1 MKKIIIQITSGKGPA
16 ECCRVVACVQ
26 SLMLKQ
32 AKQQDIQIEV
42 LENKA
47 GELKGTLLSTTMMA
61 TGDNLDAF
69 VKEWVGAVQWIAQS
83 PYRKYHKRK
92 NWFVGVAAFDVKE
105 LTLWNSKD
113 VKLETCRS
121 SGPGG
126 QNVNKVETAVRGTHL
141 PSGIQVLAIDTRSQ
155 LENKKLCLAR
165 LEAKVLVWHT
175 EQLVEQQQNQW
186 IEHYL
191 LQRGNPVKTI
201 KEDLLHNRNVEK
213 WE

>member
-26 SLMLKQ
+26 SIMMKQ

-42 LENKA
+42 MENKA
-47 GELKGTLLSTTMMA
+47 GELNGTLLSATMLA
-61 TGDNLDAF
+61 EGDNLDAF
-69 VKEWVGAVQWIAQS
+69 VKEWIGTVQWIAQS

-105 LTLWNSKD
+105 LMLWNPKD

-141 PSGIQVLAIDTRSQ
+141 PSGLQVMAMDTRSQ

-165 LEAKVLVWHT
+165 LEAKIMVWQT
-175 EQLVEQQQNQW
+175 GQFKEQQQSQW
-186 IEHYL
+186 QEHNAL
-191 LQRGNPVKTI
+191 ERGNPVKTI
-201 KEDLLHNRNVEK
+201 KQDL
-213 WE
+213 

>member
-1 MKKIIIQITSGKGPA
+1 MEKMMIQITSGKGPA

-26 SLMLKQ
+26 SLLMKQ
-32 AKQQDIQIEV
+32 AKKQGIQIEV

-47 GELKGTLLSTTMMA
+47 GELNGTLLSATMMA

-69 VKEWVGAVQWIAQS
+69 VKEWAGTVQWIAQS

-105 LTLWNSKD
+105 LIQWNPKD

-141 PSGIQVLAIDTRSQ
+141 PSGLQVMAMDTRSQ

-165 LEAKVLVWHT
+165 LEAKIMVWQT
-175 EQLVEQQQNQW
+175 EQLIAQQQCQW
-186 IEHYL
+186 LEHNAL
-191 LQRGNPVKTI
+191 ERGNPVKTI
-201 KEDLLHNRNVEK
+201 KAELF
-213 WE
+213 

>member
-1 MKKIIIQITSGKGPA
+1 MIQITSGKGPA

-26 SLMLKQ
+26 SLMMKQ
-32 AKQQDIQIEV
+32 AKQQGIQIEV
-42 LENKA
+42 LENIA
-47 GELKGTLLSTTMMA
+47 GELNGTLLSATMMA
-61 TGDNLDAF
+61 AGDNLDAF
-69 VKEWVGAVQWIAQS
+69 VKEWAGCIQWIAQS

-92 NWFVGVAAFDVKE
+92 NWSVGVAAFDVQE
-105 LTLWNSKD
+105 LIAWNPKD

-141 PSGIQVLAIDTRSQ
+141 PSGLQVMAMDTRSQ

-165 LEAKVLVWHT
+165 LEAKILVWQT
-175 EQLVEQQQNQW
+175 EQLLAQRQKQW
-186 IEHYL
+186 QEHNA

-201 KEDLLHNRNVEK
+201 RAELF
-213 WE
+213 

>member
-1 MKKIIIQITSGKGPA
+1 MKKMIIQITSGKGPA
-16 ECCRVVACVQ
+16 ECCRVVARVQ

-47 GELKGTLLSTTMMA
+47 GELNGTLLSATMMA
-61 TGDNLDAF
+61 TGHNLDTF
-69 VKEWVGAVQWIAQS
+69 VKEWTGTIQWIAQS

-92 NWFVGVAAFDVKE
+92 NWFVGVATFDVKE
-105 LTLWNSKD
+105 LMQWNSKD
-113 VKLETCRS
+113 VNLETCKS

-126 QNVNKVETAVRGTHL
+126 QNVNKVETAVRGIHL
-141 PSGIQVLAIDTRSQ
+141 PSGIQVMAMDTRSQ

-165 LEAKVLVWHT
+165 LEAKVLVWQT

-186 IEHYL
+186 MKHYL

-201 KEDLLHNRNVEK
+201 KEDL
-213 WE
+213 

>member
-1 MKKIIIQITSGKGPA
+1 MKKMMIQITSGKGPA
-16 ECCRVVACVQ
+16 ECCRVVARVQ

-42 LENKA
+42 LDNKA
-47 GELKGTLLSTTMMA
+47 GELNGTLLSATMMA
-61 TGDNLDAF
+61 TGHNLDAF
-69 VKEWVGAVQWIAQS
+69 LKEWAGTVQWIAQS

-105 LTLWNSKD
+105 LMQWNSKD
-113 VKLETCRS
+113 VDLETCKS

-141 PSGIQVLAIDTRSQ
+141 PSGIQVMAMDTRSQ

-165 LEAKVLVWHT
+165 LEGKVLVWQT

-186 IEHYL
+186 MEHYL
-191 LQRGNPVKTI
+191 LQRGNPVKII
-201 KEDLLHNRNVEK
+201 KEDL
-213 WE
+213 

>member
-1 MKKIIIQITSGKGPA
+1 MKKMMIQITSGKGPA

-26 SLMLKQ
+26 SLMIKQ

-47 GELKGTLLSTTMMA
+47 GELNGTLLSATMMA
-61 TGDNLDAF
+61 AGNNVNTF
-69 VKEWVGAVQWIAQS
+69 VKEWAGTIQWIAQS

-92 NWFVGVAAFDVKE
+92 NWFVGVVAFNVKE
-105 LTLWNSKD
+105 LMEWNPKD

-141 PSGIQVLAIDTRSQ
+141 PSGLQVMAMDTRSQ

-165 LEAKVLVWHT
+165 LEAKILIWQT
-175 EQLVEQQQNQW
+175 EQLIEQRQRQW
-186 IEHYL
+186 LEHNGL
-191 LQRGNPVKTI
+191 ERGNPVKTI
-201 KEDLLHNRNVEK
+201 KAQLF
-213 WE
+213 

>member
-16 ECCRVVACVQ
+16 ECCRVVSCVQ
-26 SLMLKQ
+26 SLMIKQ
-32 AKQQDIQIEV
+32 AKQQGIQIEV

-47 GELKGTLLSTTMMA
+47 GELNGTLLSAMMLA
-61 TGDNLDAF
+61 EGNNLDIF
-69 VKEWVGAVQWIAQS
+69 VNEWTGTIQWIAQS

-92 NWFVGVAAFDVKE
+92 NWFVGVAAFDVKKMMK
-105 LTLWNSKD
+105 WNPKD

-141 PSGIQVLAIDTRSQ
+141 PPGIQVMAMDTRSQ

-165 LEAKVLVWHT
+165 LEAKILVWQT
-175 EQLVEQQQNQW
+175 GQLMEQQQSQW
-186 IEHYL
+186 QEHSAL
-191 LQRGNPVKTI
+191 ERGSPVKTI
-201 KEDLLHNRNVEK
+201 RTELF
-213 WE
+213 